1 MSSPF
6 KGIILHEGY
15 NNIGSFE
22 VNITNIEEASSAAG
36 YAPVDFPPV
45 SRKLLF
51 RLQFEGGKPV
61 TQAYKGAF
69 NVLGRAESENTL
81 YEANPNVD
89 GFIEIDTPVF
99 PVVPK
104 PEDEEEPWLLRL
116 SVNGPLNE
124 RAEESYIEVLDA
136 SSASVYTLIWDICVN
151 DGYLAIRSEAGN
163 YYSLATGIAVSSLIR
178 AVHVTA
184 TGKVFGF
191 NVGTGAWNDLGTLEF
206 NAIEFPENLDIVEDG
221 FYRTTGTTGT
231 VTTWEA
237 GGTGFED
244 YSLSLLNAGVYL
256 VNVEVNVTVEP
267 TGNVFSGT
275 FSNKMPGS
283 LNYIPVTVSG
293 AAPVAEDDS
302 PTIAEIETVTG
313 ITFSVAFADFLS
325 SKELTTVDRIRK
337 AGPIQ
342 YISDFPSGDV
352 GEAELKALQGHV
364 DFYSVNADT
373 TQNQR
378 ILSQGYKGIYDV
390 ANKPK
395 DLFLVDV
402 VNDDL
407 PLFKA
412 AQIHETVVQNQK
424 LVRNLLAGTLADL
437 KLDQPATPAVI
448 GSGFVDDALGNAVN
462 SCGCD
467 DCKSGISPFA
477 YMMDLLKYAAAH
489 VKYSISPV
497 YKPGD
502 SVSTFISLIS
512 NKFKQPFGT
521 LSVDCDTLHDDYCRV
536 RLVAEVLESVV
547 AESYSGIPAIQQA
560 ALTNERKQYLQLV
573 YQTILSYAGTS
584 FNELRDIVATQPSDK
599 KTEAAQK
606 LTDRLGIPLYV
617 PATSDLTVDAMWL
630 TLTATVSSQIL
641 NASNLE
647 TVFGFRDTQRSVLSP
662 TPTSLFDDWHEAFLR
677 DSWKKQDYAFTAYS
691 REGVDPS
698 DDSTFKTNWKPILD
712 PDIVGWDDF
721 TYKTSSDITKI
732 WQHRKEDTD
741 VFLEYC
747 LTTPV
752 SRTSAD
758 IKNRI
763 LRVPGKNLLP
773 QVIENNMVSIVNSS
787 LNWIPFHVLNLK
799 LTGTNTDVYLDQVI
813 SPAMFQPFGT
823 NPGMHYNRVIEVN
836 QGFVTGTGTTT
847 IVIDWPEDVIADK
860 LSGGYVKFQSV
871 SGSTVTAYETT
882 GTTNQITAISVN
894 NAHKVTLT
902 VNNTNIDATFLSGAL
917 SFVYEVEVML
927 YTTEIVDPVLSV
939 NNLFGTNQ
947 TYNVLTSSTTTNP
960 ITYKVWVDPGGSW
973 PVFLTAPNSYERL
986 KLMQAFLATG
996 NHVDEITEL
1005 ISTYLHMNN
1014 AQFSRMM
1021 VLFNKAENYLPAMYT
1036 SERPSTEELY
1046 ELASIFRN
1054 SAKTPL
1060 RFDWLKEEIQYDV
1073 AGTPLNVQ
1081 LDGSF
1086 FWKALAEPVTG
1097 PWDSSLQALPIIDP
1111 ELIAYD
1117 AIVSH
1122 PEADPYRVLYNS
1134 RVTDLSTE
1142 KTNISSYISATVA
1155 NGFTDVLNYINTNN
1169 TGTHYSILPYT
1180 GSHALDDLMN
1190 DLTGVDAFKQK
1201 LATDTIWNAF
1211 AITRDDFIA
1220 IIDVKNAYESPNP
1233 SLAPSVTLMD
1243 KAVALLV
1250 SGYKRKQFYAAWI
1263 SAETV
1268 TGSEVYYYNVFH
1280 LKLAPGRTDS
1290 ADRKDWQRTLAAWNR
1305 QPIVQPDLVPPEN
1318 IKDFVTAN
1326 WVYTAWNDRNTALI
1340 SANSTLATY
1349 FNDTVSLPDLLL
1361 NLRGQ
1366 IDLVISRT
1374 DSYTP
1379 PSGTLHYVDYFTDL
1393 KTKEDNGEDIRPY
1406 LEQFGISITEYR
1418 YLRHIYNILDST
1430 SPAALIDT
1438 EYKDIID
1445 IFIHIHTRNLSFA
1458 WIEEEYEQDLIL
1470 SEEKFQIYKPAL
1482 DSFPLSDLTV
1492 YNQWRS
1498 PYADRKAWKD
1508 ILEARIDRKK
1518 ALTDKWKEVL
1528 GEAED
1533 RNMPLLRDALIRALT
1548 QPCERWQDAAE
1559 RLAKT
1564 YFIET
1569 KDNCCVKHT
1578 RVSFALETLQ
1588 GLLYAL
1594 QNGIYDGFVSNF
1606 HISAPDF
1613 SQEWQWLGSY
1623 ASWRAAVF
1631 VFIYPENLLYP
1642 TLKRKQ
1648 SPAFVALAEAVQN
1661 ANRFTPEDACDAAKE
1676 YQEYMKDIEQ
1686 LEMICSTT
1694 TRSNDYANDPHACC
1708 GDESMINTWRT
1719 FFFGQGPSGKVY
1731 WSYKDSTD
1739 NSSEAHSF
1747 WEAVPIEQAEIKPLG
1762 CYALGERGGNPW
1774 APVKLALFLFYSFMD
1789 SGKLKMGYIKKD
1801 VLKPGSDW
1809 NDEQETEELPKHE
1822 TYDIVPSAITA
1833 CQNRMD
1839 WDVPYFVFTYNQGI
1853 NHYHITYFYDWR
1865 NDKFDTITYAN
1876 KTQFG
1881 NSNIGY
1887 EIPFTAI
1894 RHRVVQQNA
1903 NGLSVDLIT
1912 YVFRNELRIFDAFH
1926 RYGNVVFAD
1935 AIDNPI
1941 GAFES
1946 PTEPNVLI
1954 LVYLSGNT
1962 YQVDKITLSISTT
1975 TAGTRIVATPKTIV
1989 VNASIANL
1997 KKVYPVFREDAAPV
2011 TFAVSAYNNTMALG
2025 SIINTNGTGSA
2036 EALMMYNQ
2044 FALRPEKLIENIH
2057 SADCLKDMNTRAFNI
2072 KVAYQANSAG
2082 AMANVLRM
2090 VSAQEVI
2097 NEAYYFVPMLLA
2109 LDQQKRGQF
2118 EAALSWY
2125 RTVYDYTMALVAQR
2139 KIFYGL
2145 VAEQNI
2151 TNSYAQAS
2159 NWLLDPLNPHLIAKT
2174 RANAYTRYTLM
2185 NIIQCMYGYA
2195 DREFTMDTIETVP
2208 VARKLYTEA
2217 LELTKVREL
2226 NLKPNAC
2233 TGASQACLAVKIN
2246 EPAMR
2251 PWANLYA
2258 ELTER
2263 MSAIGNATIIEGL
2276 VDEIADLINTATE
2289 STYAAHFA
2297 EAFEL
2302 VEAAI
2307 PPSPEVLNVTDF
2319 IAGSGARID
2328 LAYSYLA
2335 ALNPLSAF
2343 NTNVATQYAEAVAL
2357 VSGLTMDTVAEES
2370 SETNLSW
2377 LTQALPNNTVNYQFN
2392 FANGEGK
2399 QSLGGDSVFNP
2410 LNPTMQ
2416 AYKANL
2422 VYSNLPRIIGE
2433 EMPAMPHIFT
2443 PSVDYKFC
2451 MPENPIYKSLDLKGN
2466 LELYKIF
2473 NCRNIAG
2480 MVRELDVY
2488 AAPTDSVTGMP
2499 VIGAGG
2505 NLILPGIGT
2514 FAPSQYRFKVLIERA
2529 KQIAAQAQQMESLFL
2544 SALEKEDAENYSLL
2558 KAKQDLQTA
2567 KATVKLQDLRINQA
2581 NDEKGV
2587 ADLQL
2592 GKAVFTQN
2600 HFSDLIAAG
2609 LNSFESQS
2617 LDNLKTSMILS
2628 TAASVA
2634 GLATATASISD
2645 PRSNAAGI
2653 GQLIIQAANIAAGV
2667 FSQLANMQSQLA
2679 SYARRNE
2686 EWGFQRDLA
2695 GLDIGIA
2702 NQQIKVA
2709 EDNIRIVTQEK
2720 EIAQINT
2727 DHAQDSLDFLK
2738 NKFTNAELYRFMG
2751 DTLERSYSYMLNLGT
2766 AIAKTAESQLY
2777 FERQEQAGPFILD
2790 DYWETPSAG
2799 SIAGSGNSTDRRGLT
2814 GSARLLVDITRLDQ
2828 YAFDTNKR
2836 KLQMTK
2842 VISLSQNFPSEFQQ
2856 FRETGVLNFELT
2868 NKFFDY
2874 DFPGHYLRLVNSVKT
2889 TVVGLLP
2896 VYDNI
2901 KATLTASNLSY
2912 TVIGGTIFQKTPIKR
2927 MQLDSVALTAPSNAT
2942 GVFEMQQ
2949 MQGELLNPF
2958 EGMGVESRWE
2968 FNMPRFSNRID
2979 YSNIADVLITLEYTA
2994 LDSYQYRYQV
3004 LQDLD
3009 YTLKFNRGFSFKNNF
3024 PDQWYDLA
3032 QAQSG
3037 PQSFGVTL
3045 ELKREMFPQG
3055 IDNLKSDGS
3064 PFLLYFVRADGFTN
3078 EVSILDFNLAADST
3092 EAGGQTTEG
3101 KFNAAFDPSGM
3112 SPAVKLRLAF
3122 DNTPENRELF
3132 SEENITDI
3140 LLMVGCKADLRN
3152 YPL

>member
-1 MSSPF
+1 MSRSF
-6 KGIILHEGY
+6 KGITLHEGY
-15 NNIGSFE
+15 NDIGSFE
-22 VNITNIEEASSAAG
+22 VNITNIEEASSAVS
-36 YAPVDFPPV
+36 YAPVSFPPV

-51 RLQFEGGKPV
+51 RLQFDDGKPV

-69 NVLGRAESENTL
+69 EVLGRAESENTL
-81 YEANPNVD
+81 YEAHPNAD

-104 PEDEEEPWLLRL
+104 PEDEEEQWLLRL

-124 RAEESYIEVLDA
+124 RAEESYIKVFDA
-136 SSASVYTLIWDICVN
+136 SFSSVYTLVWDVCVYG
-151 DGYLAIRSEAGN
+151 GYLTIRSEAGN
-163 YYSLATGIAVSSLIR
+163 YYNLATGIAVSSLIH
-178 AVHVTA
+178 ALHITA
-184 TGKVFGF
+184 TGKVFGL
-191 NVGTGAWNDLGTLEF
+191 NAGTGAWSDLGTLEF
-206 NAIEFPENLDIVEDG
+206 TAIEFPENLDTVEDG
-221 FYRTTGTTGT
+221 FYKTTGTTGT

-244 YSLSLLNAGVYL
+244 YSLSLLNPGVYL

-283 LNYIPVTVSG
+283 LDYIPVTVSG
-293 AAPVAEDDS
+293 VAPIAADDS
-302 PTIAEIETVTG
+302 PTIGAIETVSG
-313 ITFSVAFADFLS
+313 ITFSVAFTNFLS
-325 SKELTTVDRIRK
+325 SKELTTIDRVRK

-342 YISDFPSGDV
+342 YIADFPSGDV

-364 DFYSVNADT
+364 DFYSVNTNT

-378 ILSQGYKGIYDV
+378 ILSQGYTGIYEV

-395 DLFLVDV
+395 DLFLADV

-412 AQIHETVVQNQK
+412 AQVHETVVQNQK

-437 KLDQPATPAVI
+437 KLDQPSTPAMS
-448 GSGFVDDALGNAVN
+448 GSGFVDGALGNAVN

-489 VKYSISPV
+489 VTYNSRPT
-497 YKPGD
+497 YRPGD
-502 SVSTFISLIS
+502 FIGNFITIIS
-512 NKFKQPFGT
+512 NKFKQPFYS
-521 LSVDCDTLHDDYCRV
+521 LNVDCDTLHDEYCRV
-536 RLVAEVLESVV
+536 RLVTEVLEAVFS
-547 AESYSGIPAIQQA
+547 ENSYIIPAIQQA

-584 FNELRDIVATQPSDK
+584 FNELRDIVAIQPLDK

-606 LTDRLGIPLYV
+606 LTNRLSIPLYV
-617 PATSDLTVDAMWL
+617 STTANLTVDAMWL

-641 NASNLE
+641 NAVNLE

-662 TPTSLFDDWHEAFLR
+662 TPTSLFDNWHKAYLR
-677 DSWKKQDYAFTAYS
+677 DVWKKQDYAFTAYS

-712 PDIVGWDDF
+712 PDIIGWDDF
-721 TYKTSSDITKI
+721 TYKTSADITKI
-732 WQHRKEDTD
+732 WKHRKTDTD
-741 VFLEYC
+741 SFLEYC

-758 IKNRI
+758 MRNRI
-763 LRVPGKNLLP
+763 LRVSGKNLLS
-773 QVIENNMVSIVNSS
+773 QVIENNTVSIINSTPA
-787 LNWIPFHVLNLK
+787 WIPFHVLNLK
-799 LTGTNTDVYLDQVI
+799 LTGTNTDVFLDQVI
-813 SPAMFQPFGT
+813 SPGMFQPQGT
-823 NPGMHYNRVIEVN
+823 NPGMRYNRVVDVSKS
-836 QGFVTGTGTTT
+836 FVSGSGTTT

-860 LSGGYVKFQSV
+860 LSSGYVKFQSV
-871 SGSTVTAYETT
+871 SGSTITTYETT
-882 GTTNQITAISVN
+882 GTTNQITGITIN
-894 NAHKVTLT
+894 NAHNVTLT
-902 VNNTNIDATFLSGAL
+902 VNNTNIDTTFLNGVL

-939 NNLFGTNQ
+939 NNLFGTTQ
-947 TYNVLTSSTTTNP
+947 TYTVLTSSTTTNP
-960 ITYKVWVDPGGSW
+960 ITYKVWSDPGGGW
-973 PVFLTAPNSYERL
+973 PVFLTAPNPYGRL
-986 KLMQAFLATG
+986 KQMQAFLAAGTY
-996 NHVDEITEL
+996 VDEITVF
-1005 ISTYLHMNN
+1005 ISTYLYMNN
-1014 AQFSRMM
+1014 AQFNRMM

-1036 SERPSTEELY
+1036 SDRPTTEELY

-1054 SAKTPL
+1054 AAKTPL
-1060 RFDWLKEEIQYDV
+1060 RLDWLKEEIQYDV
-1073 AGTPLNVQ
+1073 AGIPLNVQ

-1086 FWKALAEPVTG
+1086 FWKALSEPVTG
-1097 PWDSSLQALPIIDP
+1097 PWDPSLQVLPIIDP
-1111 ELIAYD
+1111 ELISYNT
-1117 AIVSH
+1117 IVNH
-1122 PEADPYRVLYNS
+1122 PEAKPYRSLYND
-1134 RVTDLSTE
+1134 RVNELTFVRAY
-1142 KTNISSYISATVA
+1142 ISSYIRTNVPS
-1155 NGFTDVLNYINTNN
+1155 GFTDALNLINNN
-1169 TGTHYSILPYT
+1169 DPLIAYDIFPYT
-1180 GSHALDDLMN
+1180 GVNALSDLMN
-1190 DLTGVDAFKQK
+1190 DLTGLDIFKQK
-1201 LATDTIWNAF
+1201 LATDTVWGAF
-1211 AITRDDFIA
+1211 AITKDNFIA
-1220 IIDVKNAYESPNP
+1220 IIDVKNAYEGPNP
-1233 SLAPSVTLMD
+1233 
-1243 KAVALLV
+1243 ALSPTDTVLEKTIDLLL
-1250 SGYKRKQFYAAWI
+1250 SGYKVKQRYPIWI
-1263 SAETV
+1263 SEET
-1268 TGSEVYYYNVFH
+1268 TGSYPSGVPVFYYNVFE
-1280 LKLAPGRTDS
+1280 LRLAPGRTDP

-1305 QPIVQPDLVPPEN
+1305 QAFVQPDLVPPEN
-1318 IKDFVTAN
+1318 IIDFVTTN
-1326 WVYTAWNDRNTALI
+1326 WVYTAWNARNTALI
-1340 SANSTLATY
+1340 SANTTLATY
-1349 FNDTVSLPDLLL
+1349 FNATVSLSDLLL

-1366 IDLVISRT
+1366 LDLVISRT
-1374 DSYTP
+1374 NSYTT
-1379 PSGTLHYVDYFTDL
+1379 PSGTLHYVDYFTAL
-1393 KTKEDNGEDIRPY
+1393 KTKEENGEDIRPY
-1406 LEQFGISITEYR
+1406 LEQFGITITEYR
-1418 YLRHIYNILDST
+1418 YLRHIYDVLDSS
-1430 SPAALIDT
+1430 SPAALIDS
-1438 EYKDIID
+1438 EYQDIIN
-1445 IFIHIHTRNLSFA
+1445 ILIHIHSKNLPFT
-1458 WIEEEYEQDLIL
+1458 WVVEEYEQDLIL
-1470 SEEKFQIYKPAL
+1470 SDEKFQIYKPAL
-1482 DSFPLSDLTV
+1482 DSFPLTDLPV

-1508 ILEARIDRKK
+1508 ILETRIDRKQIV
-1518 ALTDKWKEVL
+1518 TDKWKEVL

-1548 QPCERWQDAAE
+1548 QPCEKWQDAAE

-1594 QNGIYDGFVSNF
+1594 QNGIYDGFVSSF
-1606 HISAPDF
+1606 SISAPNF

-1623 ASWRAAVF
+1623 ATWRAAVF

-1648 SPAFVALAEAVQN
+1648 SPAFLTLANTVQN
-1661 ANRFTPEDACDAAKE
+1661 ANRFTPEDACNAAKE
-1676 YQEYMKDIEQ
+1676 YEKYLDDLLT
-1686 LEMICSTT
+1686 LETVCTT
-1694 TRSNDYANDPHACC
+1694 TVNTNSYANNPADCC
-1708 GDESMINTWRT
+1708 GDESLTTSVQT
-1719 FFFGQGPSGKVY
+1719 FYIAQGKSGTTY
-1731 WSYKDSTD
+1731 WSCKSYND
-1739 NSSEAHSF
+1739 NSSGAHSF
-1747 WEAVPIEQAEIKPLG
+1747 WQAIPIEQKNIKPIG
-1762 CYALGERGGNPW
+1762 CFALGERSGNPW
-1774 APVKLALFLFYSFMD
+1774 NNIKLSLGLFYTFLD
-1789 SGKLKMGYIKKD
+1789 SGKLKMGYIQKD
-1801 VLKPGSDW
+1801 VFKPGNNEW
-1809 NDEQETEELPKHE
+1809 TDEKETEDLPKFD
-1822 TYDIVPSAITA
+1822 TTDALPYGITA
-1833 CQNRMD
+1833 CQSRVD
-1839 WDVPYFVFTYNQGI
+1839 WYLPSFIFSYAIGNANHHVGFDYNW
-1853 NHYHITYFYDWR
+1853 IT
-1865 NDKFDTITYAN
+1865 DKFDTIALAN
-1876 KTQFG
+1876 KPHYVTTNAGQVNLITAIKYTHNSTITIPLVAMVFDNETVIYASLPGFG
-1881 NSNIGY
+1881 PINITSVIYTSLVGAFQNPDDDQTLIVVYRDSNIVKAKKIKLLGGF
-1887 EIPFTAI
+1887 IP
-1894 RHRVVQQNA
+1894 
-1903 NGLSVDLIT
+1903 DLTSIT
-1912 YVFRNELRIFDAFH
+1912 IGSEMSQLKRI
-1926 RYGNVVFAD
+1926 
-1935 AIDNPI
+1935 
-1941 GAFES
+1941 
-1946 PTEPNVLI
+1946 
-1954 LVYLSGNT
+1954 
-1962 YQVDKITLSISTT
+1962 
-1975 TAGTRIVATPKTIV
+1975 
-1989 VNASIANL
+1989 
-1997 KKVYPVFREDAAPV
+1997 YPVFSQWYTPV
-2011 TFAVSAYNNTMALG
+2011 AFAVKIYAAKTLATSFFTIDHLTVQTANFVNLI
-2025 SIINTNGTGSA
+2025 SIA
-2036 EALMMYNQ
+2036 
-2044 FALRPEKLIENIH
+2044 PEKAFEHIQ
-2057 SADCLKDMNTRAFNI
+2057 SADCVKNMNIRAANVRI
-2072 KVAYQANSAG
+2072 AVQANMNYPQGTSI
-2082 AMANVLRM
+2082 NTVLRTT
-2090 VSAQEVI
+2090 VAQEVV

-2125 RTVYDYTMALVAQR
+2125 RTVYDYTMVLVAQR

-2145 VAEQNI
+2145 VVEQSI
-2151 TNSYAQAS
+2151 VNSYAQAS

-2174 RANAYTRYTLM
+2174 RANAYTKYTLM

-2208 VARKLYTEA
+2208 IARKLYTEA
-2217 LELTKVREL
+2217 LELSKVKEL
-2226 NLKPNAC
+2226 KLKPNAC

-2276 VDEIADLINTATE
+2276 VDEIAGLINTATE
-2289 STYAAHFA
+2289 ATYAAHFA

-2307 PPSPEVLNVTDF
+2307 PSPPTVLNVYDF
-2319 IAGSGARID
+2319 IAGSGTRVD
-2328 LAYSYLA
+2328 LAYSYLS

-2343 NTNVATQYAEAVAL
+2343 STNVATQYAEAVAL
-2357 VSGLTMDTVAEES
+2357 VSGLTIDTVAAES
-2370 SETNLSW
+2370 SEASLSW
-2377 LTQALPNNTVNYQFN
+2377 LTQAIPDNATNYKFK
-2392 FANGEGK
+2392 FANTDGK
-2399 QSLGGDSVFNP
+2399 QRLNGDSIYNP
-2410 LNPTMQ
+2410 LNPTLQ

-2422 VYSNLPRIIGE
+2422 AYSNLPRIIGE
-2433 EMPAMPHIFT
+2433 QMPSMPQIFT

-2451 MPENPIYKSLDLKGN
+2451 MPENPIYKSLELKGN

-2514 FAPSQYRFKVLIERA
+2514 FAPSQYRFRVLIERA

-2592 GKAVFTQN
+2592 GKAVFTQA

-2617 LDNLKTSMILS
+2617 LENLKTSMILS
-2628 TAASVA
+2628 TVASAA
-2634 GLATATASISD
+2634 GLATATASASD

-2679 SYARRNE
+2679 SYARRTE
-2686 EWGFQRDLA
+2686 EWSFQRDLA

-2702 NQQIKVA
+2702 NQQIKVT
-2709 EDNIRIVTQEK
+2709 EDNIRIVTQER

-2751 DTLERSYSYMLNLGT
+2751 NTLERSYSYMLNLAT
-2766 AIAKTAESQLY
+2766 SIAKTAESQLY

-2799 SIAGSGNSTDRRGLT
+2799 SIAGSGDSTDRRGLT
-2814 GSARLLVDITRLDQ
+2814 GSARLAVDITRLDQ

-2842 VISLSQNFPSEFQQ
+2842 IISLSQNFPSEFQQ
-2856 FRETGVLNFELT
+2856 FRETGILDFELT
-2868 NKFFDY
+2868 NKLFDY

-2927 MQLDSVALTAPSNAT
+2927 MQLDSVALTAPTNAT

-2949 MQGELLNPF
+2949 MQGEFPNPF

-2968 FNMPRFSNRID
+2968 FSMPRFSNRID
-2979 YSNIADVLITLEYTA
+2979 YSNIADVLITMEYTA

-3037 PQSFGVTL
+3037 SQSFGVTL

-3064 PFLLYFVRADGFTN
+3064 PFLLYFVRADGFTD

-3092 EAGGQTTEG
+3092 EAGGQTIEG
-3101 KFNAAFDPSGM
+3101 KFNAAFDPSGA
-3112 SPAVKLRLAF
+3112 SPAMKLRLAF

-3132 SEENITDI
+3132 SEEKITDI

>member
-6 KGIILHEGY
+6 KGITLHEGY
-15 NNIGSFE
+15 NDIGSFE
-22 VNITNIEEASSAAG
+22 INITNIEEASSATG
-36 YAPVDFPPV
+36 YAPVEFPPV

-81 YEANPNVD
+81 YEAKPNVD

-104 PEDEEEPWLLRL
+104 PEEEEEPWLLRL

-163 YYSLATGIAVSSLIR
+163 YYSLATGIAVGSLIR
-178 AVHVTA
+178 AVHITA

-191 NVGTGAWNDLGTLEF
+191 NVGTGAWSDLGTLEF
-206 NAIEFPENLDIVEDG
+206 NAIEFPQNLDTVEDG

-244 YSLSLLNAGVYL
+244 YSLSLLNPGVYL

-313 ITFSVAFADFLS
+313 ITFSAAFTGFLS
-325 SKELTTVDRIRK
+325 SKELSTVDRIRK

-342 YISDFPSGDV
+342 YIADFPSGDV

-395 DLFLVDV
+395 DLFLADV

-489 VKYSISPV
+489 VKYNISPV

-502 SVSTFISLIS
+502 PVSTFISLIS

-536 RLVAEVLESVV
+536 RLVTEVLEAVV
-547 AESYSGIPAIQQA
+547 AESYAGIPAIQQA
-560 ALTNERKQYLQLV
+560 ALINERKQYLQLV

-617 PATSDLTVDAMWL
+617 PSTSDLTVDAMWL
-630 TLTATVSSQIL
+630 TLTATMSSQIL

-647 TVFGFRDTQRSVLSP
+647 IVFGFRDTQRSVLSP
-662 TPTSLFDDWHEAFLR
+662 TPTSLFDNWHEAFLR
-677 DSWKKQDYAFTAYS
+677 DSWKKQDYVFTAYS
-691 REGVDPS
+691 REGIDPS

-741 VFLEYC
+741 AFLEYC

-763 LRVPGKNLLP
+763 LRVPGKNLLS
-773 QVIENNMVSIVNSS
+773 QVIEDSTVSIINATSA
-787 LNWIPFHVLNLK
+787 WIPFHVLNLK
-799 LTGTNTDVYLDQVI
+799 LTGTDTDVYLDQAI
-813 SPAMFQPFGT
+813 SPAMFQPQGT
-823 NPGMHYNRVIEVN
+823 NPGMHYNRVVDVN
-836 QGFVTGTGTTT
+836 QSFVSGAGTTT

-882 GTTNQITAISVN
+882 GTTNQITAVTVN
-894 NAHKVTLT
+894 NEHKVTLT
-902 VNNTNIDATFLSGAL
+902 VNNTNVDATFLSGVL

-973 PVFLTAPNSYERL
+973 PVFLTAPNPYERL
-986 KLMQAFLATG
+986 KLMQGFLAAGT
-996 NHVDEITEL
+996 HVDEITEL

-1014 AQFSRMM
+1014 TQFSRMM

-1036 SERPSTEELY
+1036 SERPSIEELY

-1073 AGTPLNVQ
+1073 AGTPLNVK

-1097 PWDSSLQALPIIDP
+1097 PWDSSLQVLPIIDP

-1326 WVYTAWNDRNTALI
+1326 WVYTAWNDRNTNLI

-1393 KTKEDNGEDIRPY
+1393 KTKEENGEDIRPY
-1406 LEQFGISITEYR
+1406 LEQFGIAITEYR
-1418 YLRHIYNILDST
+1418 YLRHIYDILDST
-1430 SPAALIDT
+1430 SPAALIDS
-1438 EYKDIID
+1438 EYQDIID
-1445 IFIHIHTRNLSFA
+1445 IFIHIHTKNLPFA
-1458 WIEEEYEQDLIL
+1458 WVVEEYEQDLIL

-1482 DSFPLSDLTV
+1482 DSFPLSDLPV

-1508 ILEARIDRKK
+1508 ILEARIDRKQ
-1518 ALTDKWKEVL
+1518 AVTDKWKEVL

-1548 QPCERWQDAAE
+1548 RPCEKWQDAAE

-1606 HISAPDF
+1606 SISAPDF

-1648 SPAFVALAEAVQN
+1648 SPAFVALAEVVQN

-1676 YQEYMKDIEQ
+1676 YEKYLDDLLT
-1686 LEMICSTT
+1686 LETVCTT
-1694 TRSNDYANDPHACC
+1694 TVNTNSYTNDPAECC
-1708 GDESMINTWRT
+1708 GDESLTTSVQT
-1719 FFFGQGPSGKVY
+1719 FYIAQGKSGTTY
-1731 WSYKDSTD
+1731 WSCKSYND
-1739 NSSEAHSF
+1739 NSADAQSF
-1747 WEAVPIEQAEIKPLG
+1747 WQAIPIEQKNIKPIG
-1762 CYALGERGGNPW
+1762 CFALGERSGNPW
-1774 APVKLALFLFYSFMD
+1774 NNIKLSLGLFYTFLD
-1789 SGKLKMGYIKKD
+1789 SGKLKMGYIQKD
-1801 VLKPGSDW
+1801 VFKPGNNEW
-1809 NDEQETEELPKHE
+1809 TDEQETEDLPKFD
-1822 TYDIVPSAITA
+1822 TTDVSPYSVTA
-1833 CQNRMD
+1833 CQSRVD
-1839 WDVPYFVFTYNQGI
+1839 WYLPSFVISYAIGNASHHVGFDYNW
-1853 NHYHITYFYDWR
+1853 IT
-1865 NDKFDTITYAN
+1865 DKFDTTALAN
-1876 KTQFG
+1876 KPHYVTTNAGQV
-1881 NSNIGY
+1881 NLI
-1887 EIPFTAI
+1887 TAI
-1894 RHRVVQQNA
+1894 KY
-1903 NGLSVDLIT
+1903 T
-1912 YVFRNELRIFDAFH
+1912 YN
-1926 RYGNVVFAD
+1926 
-1935 AIDNPI
+1935 
-1941 GAFES
+1941 
-1946 PTEPNVLI
+1946 
-1954 LVYLSGNT
+1954 
-1962 YQVDKITLSISTT
+1962 STT
-1975 TAGTRIVATPKTIV
+1975 TIPLVAMLFDNEAVIYASIPGFGPIGVSANTPVVYTSLVGAFQNPDDDQTLIV
-1989 VNASIANL
+1989 VYRDVNTVKAKKIKLLGGFIPVLTSVTVGAEMSQL
-1997 KKVYPVFREDAAPV
+1997 KRIYPVFSQWYTPV
-2011 TFAVSAYNNTMALG
+2011 AFAVKIYAAKTLATSFFTIDHLTVQTANFVNLI
-2025 SIINTNGTGSA
+2025 SIA
-2036 EALMMYNQ
+2036 
-2044 FALRPEKLIENIH
+2044 PEKVIERIQ
-2057 SADCLKDMNTRAFNI
+2057 SADCVKNMNIRA
-2072 KVAYQANSAG
+2072 
-2082 AMANVLRM
+2082 ANVKIAVQSNMNSPQGTSINTILRTT
-2090 VSAQEVI
+2090 VAQEVI

-2208 VARKLYTEA
+2208 IARKLYTEA

-2276 VDEIADLINTATE
+2276 VDDVATLINTATE

-2335 ALNPLSAF
+2335 AINPLSAF
-2343 NTNVATQYAEAVAL
+2343 NTDVATQYAEAVAL
-2357 VSGLTMDTVAEES
+2357 VSGLTIDTVAEES

-2399 QSLGGDSVFNP
+2399 QSLGGDNVFNP

-2617 LDNLKTSMILS
+2617 LENLKTSMILS

-2927 MQLDSVALTAPSNAT
+2927 MQLDSVALTASSNAT